1 MNKDDTLPWLAK
13 DLRCMTQE
21 CLLCWQ
27 HNGFSANEKMMAHA
41 EYGHNQQGL
50 IHR

>member
-41 EYGHNQQGL
+41 EYGHYQQGL